1 MPPPPAARA
10 IFDKLA
16 ADFNFDAKLV
26 DKFLALGLSGLH
38 DFRYFVHSE
47 EEIEAAFVT
56 GVDGLPNP
64 RLQVA
69 RLRHA
74 WTSCVANEKVDE
86 VKKQKEAGREE
97 DEDAPLPA
105 LKINNMKDQFWHR
118 YHLCLTPEEWP
129 SEKLISKLSKA
140 LDKRTL
146 EVTDLWTVKSML
158 YQKTTTAKRRRLT
171 DNLYLQEDEEDT
183 TPEVGTDAASYF
195 NRMKVYFMA
204 LAVVGAAPQPLAP
217 TTPEA
222 LGDDSTL
229 FVAIPWDLL
238 MKYQLRA
245 EKFYSTLASAGR
257 FKHLIRLDTEERAQW
272 THRLGTQA
280 TSSLGCIIKEVM
292 AEREAIWVVS
302 QHQTAPPEP
311 RSAPAA
317 SSNPTV
323 ADSVGRN
330 IVNQLRDGTVLCNLF
345 QSGRCRVSG
354 RSCDAGQHRC
364 GHLLK
369 AGRVCGSFQ
378 HSGNRCNNKQ
388 RAE

>member
-105 LKINNMKDQFWHR
+105 LKINTMKDQFWHR

-146 EVTDLWTVKSML
+146 EVTDL
-158 YQKTTTAKRRRLT
+158 Y
-171 DNLYLQEDEEDT
+171 
-183 TPEVGTDAASYF
+183 
-195 NRMKVYFMA
+195 
-204 LAVVGAAPQPLAP
+204 
-217 TTPEA
+217 
-222 LGDDSTL
+222 
-229 FVAIPWDLL
+229 
-238 MKYQLRA
+238 
-245 EKFYSTLASAGR
+245 GR
-257 FKHLIRLDTEERAQW
+257 
-272 THRLGTQA
+272 
-280 TSSLGCIIKEVM
+280 
-292 AEREAIWVVS
+292 
-302 QHQTAPPEP
+302 
-311 RSAPAA
+311 
-317 SSNPTV
+317 
-323 ADSVGRN
+323 
-330 IVNQLRDGTVLCNLF
+330 
-345 QSGRCRVSG
+345 
-354 RSCDAGQHRC
+354 
-364 GHLLK
+364 
-369 AGRVCGSFQ
+369 
-378 HSGNRCNNKQ
+378 
-388 RAE
+388 

>member
-1 MPPPPAARA
+1 MPWVCR
-10 IFDKLA
+10 
-16 ADFNFDAKLV
+16 
-26 DKFLALGLSGLH
+26 S

-47 EEIEAAFVT
+47 NEIEAAFIT
-56 GVDGLPNP
+56 GVDGLANP

-97 DEDAPLPA
+97 GEDAPLPT
-105 LKINNMKDQFWHR
+105 LRLNTLKDQFWHR

-140 LDKRTL
+140 LDKPTL

-158 YQKTTTAKRRRLT
+158 HQKTTSSKRRRLT

-204 LAVVGAAPQPLAP
+204 LAVVGAAPLPSAP

-229 FVAIPWDLL
+229 YVTVPWDLL

-245 EKFYSTLASAGR
+245 EKFYTTLASAGR

-272 THRLGTQA
+272 THRFGTQSA
-280 TSSLGCIIKEVM
+280 SSLGFIIKEVM

-311 RSAPAA
+311 KNAPSA

-323 ADSVGRN
+323 AESVGRN
-330 IVNQLRDGTVLCNLF
+330 IVSQLRDGTVLCKAF
-345 QSGRCRVSG
+345 QTVPSLR
-354 RSCDAGQHRC
+354 A
-364 GHLLK
+364 LL
-369 AGRVCGSFQ
+369 
-378 HSGNRCNNKQ
+378 
-388 RAE
+388 